1 MTVAAASQGKNV
13 AAHGSRRP
21 GAEKARYLGP
31 PRRPFRAV
39 IGLGT
44 PAYPGG
50 GGQDT
55 RIRDMCPDSASRLGH
70 YQ

>member
-13 AAHGSRRP
+13 AARGSRRP
-21 GAEKARYLGP
+21 GAEKGTLSWPA
-31 PRRPFRAV
+31 RRPFRAV

-44 PAYPGG
+44 SAYPGG

-55 RIRDMCPDSASRLGH
+55 RNRDMCPDSASR
-70 YQ
+70 